1 MNIKN
6 YLSQHLRETDKKS
19 DIVYVGIVA
28 GSILLSVFGGLNLL
42 NSYRDAIAVQ
52 EQEGEMRDFL
62 VSYNQ
67 KVEALNKE
75 QLRPISDVEVDEVQ
89 SKLLFSA
96 QANNLELTSLR
107 NLSLQDEQTK
117 EHGRSFEMDLIGA
130 WGSTVSFLENFGV
143 KDTLISIR
151 NVRLTPE
158 QDGRVKTILEYKIY
172 TK

>member
-52 EQEGEMRDFL
+52 EQESEMRDFL

-75 QLRPISDVEVDEVQ
+75 QLRPISDVEVDEIQ

-117 EHGRSFEMDLIGA
+117 EHGKSFEMDLIGA

>member
-28 GSILLSVFGGLNLL
+28 GSILLSIFGGLNLL
-42 NSYRDAIAVQ
+42 NSYREAVAVQ
-52 EQEGEMRDFL
+52 EQESEMRNFL
-62 VSYNQ
+62 TSYNQ
-67 KVEALNKE
+67 KVAALNKE
-75 QLRPISDVEVDEVQ
+75 QLRPIPDIEVDDVQ

-107 NLSLQDEQTK
+107 NLSLQDEQAK
-117 EHGRSFEMDLIGA
+117 EHGKSFEMDLIGS
-130 WGSTVSFLENFGV
+130 WGNTVSFLENFGV

-158 QDGRVKTILEYKIY
+158 QDGCIKTILEYKIY

>member
-28 GSILLSVFGGLNLL
+28 GSVLLSVFWGLNLL
-42 NSYRDAIAVQ
+42 NSYRDAVAVQ
-52 EQEGEMRDFL
+52 EQESEMRDFL
-62 VSYNQ
+62 TSYNQ
-67 KVEALNKE
+67 KVDALNKE
-75 QLRPISDVEVDEVQ
+75 QFRPISDIELDEVQ

-96 QANNLELTSLR
+96 QVNNLELTSLR
-107 NLSLQDEQTK
+107 NLSLQDEQAK
-117 EHGRSFEMDLIGA
+117 EHGKSFDMDLLGT
-130 WGSTVSFLENFGV
+130 WSNTVSFLENFGV
-143 KDTLISIR
+143 KNTLISIR
-151 NVRLTPE
+151 NIRLTPE